1 VKVLRALAA
10 WGAMALTACA
20 VPPRDPF
27 ARANWALQRGDL
39 GGALIAYDSVPV
51 AHARYPEARAGA
63 MTVERSMRRCHE
75 LLLEALLMRSEWR
88 DRDALATFERAHAL
102 WPKLP
107 GIDGWIEATRQR
119 LRSLP
124 AAPAA
129 PPEPLVAVGPTPVP
143 WIAIAPSRPVPM
155 LPEQRGGSLGEPSA
169 RPTEE
174 PAAAPLADTRPEP
187 ATTSPSA
194 EVVPPAPIVPPGEV
208 ASASA
213 AAAPSPNALTAV
225 PAEGP
230 ASSAAAVESP
240 SPPLSAATNDPVALG
255 LVDVESKLR
264 SGQLQVAVSSLIGL
278 SDRFPADVRVRVRL
292 ARLLRQRALVRY
304 GEGSVQEAI
313 GDWQRVLELE
323 PQNEGVRRMLAA
335 ASRET
340 IRAQ

>member
-1 VKVLRALAA
+1 MKVLRALAA

-129 PPEPLVAVGPTPVP
+129 PPEPLVAVEPTPVP

-169 RPTEE
+169 RPIEE

-194 EVVPPAPIVPPGEV
+194 EVVPPGEV

-213 AAAPSPNALTAV
+213 AAASSPNAPIAV

-230 ASSAAAVESP
+230 ASSASAVESP

-292 ARLLRQRALVRY
+292 ARLLQQRALVRY